1 MIKQNWTFQVRQ
13 VLFDLDSRSPEKTKQ
28 ITVYYFEIIKLM
40 FYFVFQSTFKMKTTE
55 NYLAEIKEIRKMME
69 ESSRFLSLSG
79 LSGILI
85 GIYALVGVL
94 IFYWKMNTPQ
104 AIENANSTEIISFL
118 FFMAVSVLIISLI
131 TVVLLTYRKASK
143 AGKKIWNAG
152 SRLMLLNLAIPLV
165 TGGLLILIFIFRGV
179 YEIAAPGCLV
189 FYGLALI
196 NAAKF
201 TRQEIF
207 YMGIIQVSLGILA
220 ALFPAFGLLFWA
232 LGFGVIHIIYGAVMY
247 NRYERKS
254 NA

>member
-1 MIKQNWTFQVRQ
+1 M
-13 VLFDLDSRSPEKTKQ
+13 L
-28 ITVYYFEIIKLM
+28 YFAI
-40 FYFVFQSTFKMKTTE
+40 QSTFKMKTTE

-85 GIYALVGVL
+85 GIYALVGVI
-94 IFYWKMNTPQ
+94 IFYLKMNTPQ

-118 FFMAVSVLIISLI
+118 FVMGVSVLLISLI
-131 TVVLLTYRKASK
+131 TVVLLTYRKARK
-143 AGKKIWNAG
+143 AGKKIWNPG

-165 TGGLLILIFIFRGV
+165 TGGLLILIFIFKGI
-179 YEIAAPGCLV
+179 YEIAAPGSLI
-189 FYGLALI
+189 FYGLALV

-220 ALFPAFGLLFWA
+220 ALFPSLGLLFWA

-247 NRYERKS
+247 NRYERKT